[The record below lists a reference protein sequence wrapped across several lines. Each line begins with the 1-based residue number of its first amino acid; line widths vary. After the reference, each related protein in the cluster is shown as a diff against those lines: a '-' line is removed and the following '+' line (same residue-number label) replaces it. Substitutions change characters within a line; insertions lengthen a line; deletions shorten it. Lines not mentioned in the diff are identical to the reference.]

1 MRFVAKKVAALIVVL
16 FVVSTMSFLLVRA
29 LPGNVAINLLG
40 PTATPEAIKQK
51 EHELKLDRPL
61 PAQYIAYM
69 SNVFHGDLDKSLQNG
84 QPITEAIRQRLP
96 VTLELLILSQLLALL
111 IAVPLGILSAYR
123 PEGVVDRVA
132 TTTSFGML
140 AAPAYVSG
148 VFLVYLLAIRFHVF
162 PAIGFQRI
170 GDGIGANLRS
180 VFLPVLTLAL
190 PEIASYMR
198 LLRSDMIAT
207 LQEDFITMA
216 KAKGLPTS
224 YILLRHA
231 LRPSTFSV
239 ITVAGL
245 NFGRLIGGTL
255 IVEVLFQQAGIGSFT
270 IQSIFIK
277 DYPAVQGCVLVIAVG
292 YVLANFAVDM
302 SYAAVDPRVRHA
314 RAAV

>member
-1 MRFVAKKVAALIVVL
+1 MRFVAKKLVALVVVL

-29 LPGNVAINLLG
+29 LPGNVALNLLG
-40 PTATPEAIKQK
+40 PTATPQAIKAK

-61 PAQYIAYM
+61 PAQYAAYVG
-69 SNVFHGDLDKSLQNG
+69 NVVHGNLDKSLQNG
-84 QPITEAIRQRLP
+84 QPISEAIKQRLP
-96 VTLELLILSQLLALL
+96 VTLELLLLSQLLAVALA
-111 IAVPLGILSAYR
+111 IPLGILSAYR
-123 PEGVVDRVA
+123 PNGFIDRVS
-132 TTTSFGML
+132 TTASFGLL

-148 VFLVYLLAIRFHVF
+148 VFLVYLLAIQFHVF
-162 PAIGFQRI
+162 PAIGFQRL
-170 GDGIGANLRS
+170 GDGVGANLRS
-180 VFLPVLTLAL
+180 VALPVLTLAL
-190 PEIASYMR
+190 PEIAAYLR

-239 ITVAGL
+239 VTIAGL
-245 NFGRLIGGTL
+245 NIGRLIGGTL
-255 IVEVLFQQAGIGSFT
+255 IVEVLFQQAGIGAFT

-292 YVLANFAVDM
+292 YVLANFVVDL
-302 SYAAVDPRVRHA
+302 SYAAIDPRVRRA
-314 RAAV
+314 RAVA

>member
-1 MRFVAKKVAALIVVL
+1 
-16 FVVSTMSFLLVRA
+16 
-29 LPGNVAINLLG
+29 
-40 PTATPEAIKQK
+40 
-51 EHELKLDRPL
+51 
-61 PAQYIAYM
+61 
-69 SNVFHGDLDKSLQNG
+69 
-84 QPITEAIRQRLP
+84 
-96 VTLELLILSQLLALL
+96 
-111 IAVPLGILSAYR
+111 
-123 PEGVVDRVA
+123 
-132 TTTSFGML
+132 
-140 AAPAYVSG
+140 
-148 VFLVYLLAIRFHVF
+148 
-162 PAIGFQRI
+162 
-170 GDGIGANLRS
+170 
-180 VFLPVLTLAL
+180 
-190 PEIASYMR
+190 
-198 LLRSDMIAT
+198 MIAT

-224 YILLRHA
+224 YILVRHA

-314 RAAV
+314 RAAA

>member
-1 MRFVAKKVAALIVVL
+1 MRFVAKKVAALVVVL

-29 LPGNVAINLLG
+29 LPGNVAVNLLG
-40 PTATPEAIKQK
+40 PTATAEAIKQK

-61 PAQYIAYM
+61 PEQYAAYM
-69 SNVFHGDLDKSLQNG
+69 ANVLQGDLDKSLQNG

-96 VTLELLILSQLLALL
+96 VTLELLILSQLLAILV
-111 IAVPLGILSAYR
+111 AVPLGILSAYR
-123 PEGVVDRVA
+123 PEGIVDRVA

-148 VFLVYLLAIRFHVF
+148 VFFVYLLAIRFHLF
-162 PAIGFQRI
+162 PAIGFSRL

-292 YVLANFAVDM
+292 YVLANFFVDL
-302 SYAAVDPRVRHA
+302 SYAAVDPRVRRA
-314 RAAV
+314 RTAV

>member
-1 MRFVAKKVAALIVVL
+1 VRFVAKKLVALVVVL

-29 LPGNVAINLLG
+29 LPGNVAVNLLG

-61 PAQYIAYM
+61 PAQYAAYV
-69 SNVFHGDLDKSLQNG
+69 SDAVRGNLGKSLQNG
-84 QPITEAIRQRLP
+84 QPIIEAIKQRLP
-96 VTLELLILSQLLALL
+96 VTLELLILSQLLA
-111 IAVPLGILSAYR
+111 IAISVPLGILSAYR
-123 PEGVVDRVA
+123 PDGVVDRVT
-132 TTTSFGML
+132 TTTSFGAL

-148 VFLVYLLAIRFHVF
+148 VFLVYVLAIRFHLF
-162 PAIGFQRI
+162 PAIGFSRL
-170 GDGIGANLRS
+170 GDGLGANLRS

-190 PEIASYMR
+190 PEIASYVR

-207 LQEDFITMA
+207 LQEDYITMA

-231 LRPSTFSV
+231 LRPSSFSV
-239 ITVAGL
+239 VTVAGL

-255 IVEVLFQQAGIGSFT
+255 IVEVLFGMAGIGAFT

-292 YVLANFAVDM
+292 YVFANFMVDM
-302 SYAAVDPRVRHA
+302 SYAAIDPRVRHA
-314 RAAV
+314 RAAA